1 MKSSKNKEKDNLM
14 DWEIYDDKTK
24 KKNQKIIAIKS
35 MKKIK

>member
-24 KKNQKIIAIKS
+24 KKIK
-35 MKKIK
+35 K